1 MRRGYKYRIYPT
13 SEQSQAIA
21 RNVGCARFVYNALL
35 DDYKQQ
41 LDNGLK
47 PVVKKVTE
55 VKTEHLF
62 LNEADSLALS
72 DARLHL
78 CQALDNF
85 FKSRSGKRKGKRV
98 KFPKRHKKHK
108 CKWRYTTNNQ
118 NGTVSVRD
126 GLLRLPKIGWVN
138 IELHRP
144 IDGEIKSCTVEMTR
158 DGQFYASISVDLP
171 DTHAAKDL
179 PSYGDLRVVGID
191 MSLSQFAVDS
201 DCTADDTKPK
211 YVRLYRKNEK
221 RRRRLAKTVSHK
233 ELKSS
238 NRDKARKRLA
248 KLDRHIANSRKDF
261 AHKMSRHYA
270 DNYDVVVLEDI
281 DLQSMS
287 RTLHLGKSVTDLGFG
302 EFKAYLAYKCEETDC
317 AILYADKWFAS
328 SKTCHSCGG
337 KNDSLKLSDRY
348 WVCPHCGAELDRDG
362 NASENLRGY
371 FYRVVTE
378 ETYSTAGT
386 AGIHASGDAA
396 STLRFVLE
404 QAASLNEEAPSFR
417 WG

>member
-1 MRRGYKYRIYPT
+1 MR
-13 SEQSQAIA
+13 
-21 RNVGCARFVYNALL
+21 
-35 DDYKQQ
+35 
-41 LDNGLK
+41 
-47 PVVKKVTE
+47 
-55 VKTEHLF
+55 
-62 LNEADSLALS
+62 LNEVTDLKVDNTFLKDADSLAL
-72 DARLHL
+72 ANAKQNLRK
-78 CQALDNF
+78 ALDNF
-85 FKSRSGKRKGKRV
+85 FKSRSGKRKWKRV

-118 NGTVSVRD
+118 HGGTVSIRD
-126 GLLRLPKIGWVN
+126 GKLRLPKVGLVN

-171 DTHAAKDL
+171 DKHTAKDL
-179 PSYGDLRVVGID
+179 PSYGDLCVVGID

-221 RRRRLAKTVSHK
+221 RRRRLAKTVSRK

-261 AHKMSRHYA
+261 AHKTSRYYA
-270 DNYDVVVLEDI
+270 DNYDVIILEDI
-281 DLQSMS
+281 NLQSMS

-302 EFKAYLAYKCEETDC
+302 EFRVYLAYKCEETDC

-328 SKTCHSCGG
+328 SKTCHCCGG
-337 KNDSLKLSDRY
+337 KNDSLKLSDRH

-371 FYRVVTE
+371 FYRIVTE

-396 STLRFVLE
+396 STLRLVLE
-404 QAASLNEEAPSFR
+404 QAASLNEEAPSFK